1 MQWYSTFVL
10 RKGRTMPTKYL
21 DLDPIRQPIGEFKLG
36 GKKYKVWPL
45 KIRQLINMQ
54 AAPTT
59 GIPAQD
65 MVALVD
71 TLHETVPD
79 CPRELL
85 ENLDMNQLNVL
96 TAWVNTNGQDNAEK
110 NGSRLS
116 PTGPET
122 TTVALSS

>member
-1 MQWYSTFVL
+1 
-10 RKGRTMPTKYL
+10 MPTKYL
-21 DLDPIRQPIGEFKLG
+21 DLDHVRQPIGEFRLS

-54 AAPTT
+54 ATPTT
-59 GIPAQD
+59 GIPGSD
-65 MVALVD
+65 LVALVD
-71 TLHETVPD
+71 TLADTIPD

-85 ENLDMNQLNVL
+85 ETLDMNQLNAL
-96 TAWVNTNGQDNAEK
+96 TAWVNSNGQDNAEK
-110 NGSRLS
+110 NGNGLS